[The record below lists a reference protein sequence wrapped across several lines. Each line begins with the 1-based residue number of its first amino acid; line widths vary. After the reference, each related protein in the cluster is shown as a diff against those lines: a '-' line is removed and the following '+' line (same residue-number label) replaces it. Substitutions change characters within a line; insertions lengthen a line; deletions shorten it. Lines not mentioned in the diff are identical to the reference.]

1 MLEAGRSGVDPVPWL
16 RKLRIPSLWLYG
28 GRDRHVP
35 PRLSATRL
43 RAIPGERITIAIFP
57 NANHALV
64 ETRTGLTAEM
74 LRSDTFAPGLF
85 ARVGAWLRAHRL
97 SS

>member
-1 MLEAGRSGVDPVPWL
+1 MAPQAAHPA
-16 RKLRIPSLWLYG
+16 LWLYG
-28 GRDRHVP
+28 GLDRHVP
-35 PRLSATRL
+35 PRLSVERL
-43 RAIPGERITIAIFP
+43 EGDRREARLTIAVFP

-85 ARVGAWLRAHRL
+85 ARVGAWLRAHGLGR
-97 SS
+97 